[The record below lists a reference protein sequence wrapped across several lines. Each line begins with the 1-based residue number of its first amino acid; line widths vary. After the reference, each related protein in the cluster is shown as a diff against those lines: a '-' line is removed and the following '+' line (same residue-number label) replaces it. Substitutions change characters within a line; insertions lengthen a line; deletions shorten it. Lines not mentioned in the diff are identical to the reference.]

1 MTDYAKFF
9 QYKFVIFI
17 EIYFMKHTN
26 SIIVVILIAFI
37 ISIISCV
44 QSENKVFLVGKWQGT
59 QWLVDGN
66 PSEYDAKQVNFTF
79 DKVGGYTANFGNSN
93 EKGTYILTE
102 DKLYTTPEG
111 QLEIMVEI
119 AKLTK
124 DSLVF
129 NMNRS
134 GRPEQLTLLKVSN

>member
-1 MTDYAKFF
+1 MKPTKSI
-9 QYKFVIFI
+9 IFI
-17 EIYFMKHTN
+17 LF
-26 SIIVVILIAFI
+26 IACFG
-37 ISIISCV
+37 IISCI
-44 QSENKVFLVGKWQGT
+44 QSENKEFLIGKWKGSE
-59 QWLVDGN
+59 WLIDGN
-66 PSEYDAKQVNFTF
+66 PSSYDAKNVHFEFMNS
-79 DKVGGYTANFGNSN
+79 GGYTADFGGSK
-93 EKGTYILTE
+93 EKGTYILAE

-134 GRPEQLTLLKVSN
+134 GQAEQLTLIKE

>member
-1 MTDYAKFF
+1 MKYLKDPGFLF
-9 QYKFVIFI
+9 IFC
-17 EIYFMKHTN
+17 
-26 SIIVVILIAFI
+26 FI
-37 ISIISCV
+37 TISCIN
-44 QSENKVFLVGKWQGT
+44 SGNKVLLVGKWKGAE
-59 QWLVDGN
+59 WLVGGN
-66 PSEYDAKQVNFTF
+66 PSNYDAKQVHFTF
-79 DKVGGYTANFGNSN
+79 TTVGGYNSDFGGDK
-93 EKGTYILTE
+93 ERGTYILRD

-134 GRPEQLTLLKVSN
+134 GQAETLTLVKE

>member
-1 MTDYAKFF
+1 M
-9 QYKFVIFI
+9 IFPV
-17 EIYFMKHTN
+17 F
-26 SIIVVILIAFI
+26 ILCLMA
-37 ISIISCV
+37 ISCINT
-44 QSENKVFLVGKWQGT
+44 SNKALLVGDWKGVE
-59 QWLVDGN
+59 WLVGGN
-66 PSEYDAKQVNFTF
+66 PSDYDAKQVHFNFANN
-79 DKVGGYTANFGNSN
+79 GGYSSEFGADK
-93 EKGTYILTE
+93 EKGTYILRD

-134 GRPEQLTLLKVSN
+134 GQAETLTLIRK

>member
-1 MTDYAKFF
+1 MKILQNNLANLSLQPQKILLMKEIIKTIFLAYTFCIMT
-9 QYKFVIFI
+9 
-17 EIYFMKHTN
+17 
-26 SIIVVILIAFI
+26 
-37 ISIISCV
+37 ISCV
-44 QSENKVFLVGKWQGT
+44 NSENKALLVGEWKGAE
-59 QWLVDGN
+59 WLVGDN
-66 PSEYDAKQVNFTF
+66 PSVYDAKKVHFTF
-79 DKVGGYTANFGNSN
+79 TSVGGYSSDFGGDK
-93 EKGTYILTE
+93 ERGTYILRD

-134 GRPEQLTLLKVSN
+134 GQAETLTLVKK

>member
-1 MTDYAKFF
+1 
-9 QYKFVIFI
+9 
-17 EIYFMKHTN
+17 MKHLRL
-26 SIIVVILIAFI
+26 ILFLFCATFVA
-37 ISIISCV
+37 ISCV
-44 QSENKVFLVGKWQGT
+44 NSEKKVLLVGEWKGAE
-59 QWLVDGN
+59 WLVGGN
-66 PSEYDAKQVNFTF
+66 PSDYDAKLVHFSFAN
-79 DKVGGYTANFGNSN
+79 DGGYHSDFGGDK
-93 EKGTYILTE
+93 EKGTYILRD

-134 GRPEQLTLLKVSN
+134 GRAETLTLVKE